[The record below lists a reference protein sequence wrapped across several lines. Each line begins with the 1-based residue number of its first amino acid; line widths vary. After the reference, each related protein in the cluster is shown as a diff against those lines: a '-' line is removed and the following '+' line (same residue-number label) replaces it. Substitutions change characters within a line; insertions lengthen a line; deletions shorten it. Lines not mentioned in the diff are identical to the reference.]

1 LTKTVNQGFYLY
13 FKKIGGIPAKI
24 VPGVHRHFEGILA
37 KIVPG
42 VHRHFEGI
50 LAKIVPGVHRHFEGI
65 PAKIVPENR
74 RGCVFERGG
83 WIL

>member
-1 LTKTVNQGFYLY
+1 MTKTVNQGFYLY

-50 LAKIVPGVHRHFEGI
+50 

-74 RGCVFERGG
+74 RGCVFETGDGFFEKRGCVFENTVN
-83 WIL
+83 L

>member
-13 FKKIGGIPAKI
+13 FKKIGGIP
-24 VPGVHRHFEGILA
+24 A